1 MKLAIDLGPS
11 QMKRLRDEASR
22 LGVPLEELARA
33 TVVDLLSVPS
43 DDFERALSRVLDK
56 NQELYKRLS

>member
-11 QMKRLRDEASR
+11 QMKKLRDEASR

-33 TVVDLLSVPS
+33 TVSDLLNVPS
-43 DDFERALSRVLDK
+43 DDFERAASKVLEK
-56 NQELYKRLS
+56 NKELYERLS

>member
-11 QMKRLRDEASR
+11 QMKKLRDEASR

-33 TVVDLLSVPS
+33 TVSNLLNVPS
-43 DDFERALSRVLDK
+43 DDFERAASKVLEK
-56 NQELYKRLS
+56 NKALYERLS